1 MKVITLLLVALIIV
15 LAMPANAVD
24 IATTVTVVEGDAN
37 APPTI
42 NNVIYDINQLEKNI
56 SFEVF
61 VTASDLNGVNDI
73 DYVVATLFYE
83 NFANLYPNT
92 PNPPIIQLDQNNLSR
107 ISVLDLYTGIF
118 NGTLNHT
125 NCKPGFYILKVEVFD
140 KAGASDTEEIQVLEI
155 SGLKGD
161 FNGDGMVSQLDIEYL
176 ARHYA
181 YWSGYENIYSYE
193 VSGDGNLNTWDIT
206 YLTRAIEG
214 MTGYSL

>member
-1 MKVITLLLVALIIV
+1 
-15 LAMPANAVD
+15 MPANAVD
-24 IATTVTVVEGDAN
+24 ITTSVTVVEGN
-37 APPTI
+37 VPPTI
-42 NNVIYDINQLEKNI
+42 NNVIYDINQLDKNI
-56 SFEVF
+56 SFEVS
-61 VTASDLNGVNDI
+61 VTASDFNGVNDI

-83 NFANLYPNT
+83 NFATLYHNT

-107 ISVLDLYTGIF
+107 ISVLDSYTGIF

-125 NCKPGFYILKVEVFD
+125 NYKPGFYILKVEVFD

-161 FNGDGMVSQLDIEYL
+161 FNGDGMVNQFEIKYL

-181 YWSGYENIYSYE
+181 YWSGYENIYSCE
-193 VSGDGNLNTWDIT
+193 VSGDGNLNAWDIT